1 VGLDFDP
8 AGNRVVCQYDGLAP
22 AALSAERLGALL
34 VSYCIR
40 ARIPL
45 PHLPDKAIRIGAG
58 SVVLEF
64 VTHYADVPPGR

>member
-1 VGLDFDP
+1 MDFDP
-8 AGNRVVCQYDGLAP
+8 AGNRIVCQYDGYP
-22 AALSAERLGALL
+22 PVALSAERLGALL

-58 SVVLEF
+58 SVVLGF
-64 VTHYADVPPGR
+64 VTHYADAPPGR